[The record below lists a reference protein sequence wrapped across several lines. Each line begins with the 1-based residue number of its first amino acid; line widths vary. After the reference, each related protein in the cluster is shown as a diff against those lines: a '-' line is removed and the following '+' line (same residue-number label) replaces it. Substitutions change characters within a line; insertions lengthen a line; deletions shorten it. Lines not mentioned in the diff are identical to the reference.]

1 LVCGYSVTHSGYP
14 GDYKTFADGFPI
26 FRAALMKIVCF
37 VVYDAS
43 SIIKQLEKIGKE
55 LIPFFLWTQ
64 IFQDNLKL
72 LLEAKPNM

>member
-1 LVCGYSVTHSGYP
+1 LVRGYFVTHSSYP

-26 FRAALMKIVCF
+26 FRAALIKNVSF
-37 VVYDAS
+37 EVHDAS

-55 LIPFFLWTQ
+55 LIPFLLWTQ

-72 LLEAKPNM
+72 LLEAKSNM